1 MSNIAPHTADEDI
14 VIYFQR
20 PKNGGGEITH
30 ALIPNKGTAVVTF
43 YEFEGIY

>member
-1 MSNIAPHTADEDI
+1 MSNIAPQTADEDI

-43 YEFEGIY
+43 YKNEGLY